1 MCPIQLLIVEKHQY
15 IFSCSRHLYI
25 KQNRTFLITNLSNVN
40 TKSWLRN
47 QTRLYIHLLALLIPS
62 HWYVVFGVPCFLLQ
76 PTLIFR
82 RALIYWRWK
91 WNIPNVTLEWF
102 KHSSEWKF
110 NLSPPLLLFWW
121 LVSFLSNKN
130 ERPFILC

>member
-1 MCPIQLLIVEKHQY
+1 MGGPNKRGGGRGLKNVVGQKWQPVITNYLCPIQLLIVEKHQY

-76 PTLIFR
+76 STFL
-82 RALIYWRWK
+82 
-91 WNIPNVTLEWF
+91 NISSCFNILTLEME
-102 KHSSEWKF
+102 HSKC
-110 NLSPPLLLFWW
+110 NT
-121 LVSFLSNKN
+121 
-130 ERPFILC
+130 RMI